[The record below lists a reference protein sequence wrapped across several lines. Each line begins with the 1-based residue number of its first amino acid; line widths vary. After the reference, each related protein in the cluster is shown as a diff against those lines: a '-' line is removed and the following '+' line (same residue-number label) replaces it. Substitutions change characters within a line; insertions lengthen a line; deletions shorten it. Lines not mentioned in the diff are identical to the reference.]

1 MLLRRRIVVVCIV
14 LALSALVVGGLL
26 AARSGSEVVYIDAN
40 SGRLRTVRT
49 QFLSERSHTSDT
61 DFSRL
66 VKTHGLDNTEKAW
79 RLATTHTWGIARLV
93 HPKWQSTIYGEA
105 VEACRTFALAYELG
119 DVPQDRV
126 PHCLKLLLQCM
137 QEGRPAAMNAIVKS
151 CASTQEY

>member
-1 MLLRRRIVVVCIV
+1 MLLRRRVVVACIV
-14 LALSALVVGGLL
+14 LALSALAVGGLL
-26 AARSGSEVVYIDAN
+26 AARSGSEAVYIDAN
-40 SGRLRTVRT
+40 SGRLKTVRT

-66 VKTHGLDNTEKAW
+66 VETHGLDNAETAW
-79 RLATTHTWGIARLV
+79 RLATTHTWGIARLA

-105 VEACRTFALAYELG
+105 VEACRAFALAYELG

-137 QEGRPAAMNAIVKS
+137 QEGRPSAMDEILES
-151 CASTQEY
+151 CESPQEY